1 MANTVLTG
9 CGKLNNNNNNLYL
22 NLIKIPT
29 GLTTTT
35 DLTQLLFFSHIRV
48 NNFSDFLSVL
58 KYYKSM
64 GLHLLTCGGLLVFS
78 NSGNIG
84 KYSTVFIY
92 YNENN
97 EIYVSYKSS
106 YNFRNERKIGS
117 FSSTPVDWEYF
128 TL

>member
-1 MANTVLTG
+1 MVKSFLTG
-9 CGKLNNNNNNLYL
+9 CGKLNINNDLYL

-29 GLTTTT
+29 GLTTST

-58 KYYKSM
+58 TYYNSK
-64 GLHLLTCGGLLVFS
+64 GLQLLTCGGFIVFS
-78 NSGNIG
+78 NAGNIV
-84 KYSTVFIY
+84 KHSTVLIY
-92 YNENN
+92 YNEKN
-97 EIYVSYKSS
+97 EIFVSYKDG
-106 YNFRNERKIGS
+106 YNYRTSRKIGS